1 MRLVTCTRYNA
12 KCSACFPRLR
22 LRQDNAWGTSFAS
35 AVGSRL
41 VGWSA
46 AKPFSSRSCRA
57 SAGTAATATPH
68 AAPVAPLRRWR
79 LPRRRCGGSGLR
91 PNASIEFDEP
101 RGPARGRCFR
111 GGVGRTR
118 RDSATPSPRELRSRR
133 CAGSEPGSDLYS
145 NTGTC
150 TCHMCMC
157 MCMCM
162 YFPRMASG
170 IYPLC
175 CCLSACRARRCVFPA
190 NCLSVCLKF
199 AK

>member
-150 TCHMCMC
+150 TCACAC
-157 MCMCM
+157 TCACISLSWRPA
-162 YFPRMASG
+162 FT
-170 IYPLC
+170 
-175 CCLSACRARRCVFPA
+175 LSAV
-190 NCLSVCLKF
+190 VCLLAAHAGVSF
-199 AK
+199 QQIVCPFV

>member
-150 TCHMCMC
+150 TCHVHVH
-157 MCMCM
+157 
-162 YFPRMASG
+162 AHVH
-170 IYPLC
+170 
-175 CCLSACRARRCVFPA
+175 VFPSDGVRHLPSLL
-190 NCLSVCLKF
+190 LSVCLPRTPVCLSSKLSVRLSEVC
-199 AK
+199 